1 MVDKVEARK
10 NLSNALAIE
19 ALLENLLI
27 KYPKALDL
35 QQAVKNELRNTQ
47 KRITGIELQLK
58 A

>member
-47 KRITGIELQLK
+47 KRITGIELLLK
-58 A
+58 T